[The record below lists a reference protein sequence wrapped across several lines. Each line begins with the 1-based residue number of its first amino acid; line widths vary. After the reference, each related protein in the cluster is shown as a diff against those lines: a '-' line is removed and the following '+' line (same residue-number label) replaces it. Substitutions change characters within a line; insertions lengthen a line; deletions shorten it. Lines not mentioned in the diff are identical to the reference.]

1 MLRLT
6 IGSVVVGILAFLL
19 IFFISPLIIS
29 ESKIVSIVA
38 EFALGLSNLV
48 FDNMPPIIASYIASL
63 NLAMAAFT
71 MGLFLTLVIQLL
83 GLVSSLFIG
92 ITKWII
98 SYLQKDRK
106 NDEVLDLPPIDMDS
120 TFNSSATGKN
130 ILGRGLD
137 SIDQD

>member
-1 MLRLT
+1 MLRLA
-6 IGSVVVGILAFLL
+6 IGSVIIGVLVFLL

-29 ESKIVSIVA
+29 ESEIVSIVA
-38 EFALGLSNLV
+38 EFALSLSNLF

-63 NLAMAAFT
+63 NLAIAAFT

-92 ITKWII
+92 ITKRII
-98 SYLQKDRK
+98 SYIQKDRK
-106 NDEVLDLPPIDMDS
+106 NDEALDLPPIDMDS
-120 TFNSSATGKN
+120 TFTSSATGKN